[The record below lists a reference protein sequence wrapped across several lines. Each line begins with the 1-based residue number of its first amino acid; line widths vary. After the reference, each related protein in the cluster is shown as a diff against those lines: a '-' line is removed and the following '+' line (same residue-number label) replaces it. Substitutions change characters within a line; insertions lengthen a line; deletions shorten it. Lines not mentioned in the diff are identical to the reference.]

1 MSKWQK
7 KCSPNY
13 GPGERQR
20 AVSPTYSKVE
30 RNRGPVGDQ
39 GRSVA
44 GRLSINNEA
53 TKEKDM
59 TIGGNEGSIG
69 RLGPRVQRVDTGTTA
84 YICSEDVVELLERV
98 DEYVAGTE
106 WKIVTLDRTLDGQYY
121 AFLTLF

>member
-1 MSKWQK
+1 
-7 KCSPNY
+7 
-13 GPGERQR
+13 
-20 AVSPTYSKVE
+20 
-30 RNRGPVGDQ
+30 
-39 GRSVA
+39 
-44 GRLSINNEA
+44 
-53 TKEKDM
+53 M
-59 TIGGNEGSIG
+59 TIGSNEGSIG